1 MVCRWMLNSNRIE
14 VESHRRRVA
23 LVKNLLIR
31 GDSQC
36 SGIPSQR
43 NLKLQVQDRIGLES
57 YCPKRLTIQEAAA
70 TAENFEA
77 VSPRTLTDNSNSKH
91 EWRRCLHGGSVG
103 AVCHVSS
110 PLLIITDTETMTRNF
125 LVMISPLSNAWNKT
139 ITFQTEE
146 SSPIL
151 L

>member
-23 LVKNLLIR
+23 LVKILPIR

-36 SGIPSQR
+36 SGIPSQS

-125 LVMISPLSNAWNKT
+125 LVMISLLSNAWNKT